1 MTQMYPQGGILT
13 PDEVMK
19 AQNEMNQGMTSSSGG
34 SGGQGGSGGGGNVK
48 PGDKIKAQ
56 EAMTGVQSGG
66 MVEAGDKVEAQN
78 KMF

>member
-1 MTQMYPQGGILT
+1 MTQRYPQGGILT

-19 AQNEMNQGMTSSSGG
+19 AQNEMNQGMTASSVG
-34 SGGQGGSGGGGNVK
+34 SGGQGGSGGNVK

-56 EAMTGVQSGG
+56 EAMAGVQSGG
-66 MVEAGDKVEAQN
+66 MVEAADKVEAQN